1 MRHTSILT
9 LGLFAAACSA
19 AAPGGDTLRTTTP
32 EDTALPT
39 VPSENQ
45 DSGPDTAGDPDDATW
60 QAGFFSNGVVHD
72 VAITLTED
80 ASSALTTDPYA
91 YTTAAATFDGEA
103 VDEVGLRLR
112 GKVGSFRTLDQ
123 KPKFKFDFGEF
134 VDGQHFHGL
143 KALALNNE
151 VADCSYLRE
160 PVAYEVFRNAG
171 IAASRTSF
179 AHVTVNGQDY
189 GLYVVVEVPDG
200 KFLSDRFP
208 DDDAGQLYDGKYW
221 YREDGT
227 YTMVDFGI
235 GVDDLF
241 QLEEGVDDGNAAIVT
256 MSSRILASSPAFQDD
271 LADRI
276 DWDQVHRVFSVEQWV
291 GHQDGYVMKRN
302 NYRVYFRPSDG
313 KLVLIP
319 WDLDCAFLNS
329 GLTWSAPQG
338 SIARYC
344 WDDADC
350 YASQAAGMSD
360 VLGTIET
367 ATVLAEF
374 DAMAALIEDLA
385 TSDPK
390 RECTASTMSAQQAA
404 LRSWIEGRSVAMESA
419 WGL

>member
-1 MRHTSILT
+1 MRHTSIFS
-9 LGLFAAACSA
+9 LGLFSACSA
-19 AAPGGDTLRTTTP
+19 AAPPSDVPHWTP
-32 EDTALPT
+32 TEDTALPT
-39 VPSENQ
+39 VPSEDP
-45 DSGPDTAGDPDDATW
+45 DSGTDTAGDADDATW
-60 QAGFFSNGVVHD
+60 QAGFFSNEVVHE
-72 VAITLTED
+72 VAITLTEE
-80 ASSALTTDPYA
+80 ASSALTTDPYT

-103 VDEVGLRLR
+103 VDGLGLRLR

-151 VADCSYLRE
+151 VADCTYLRE
-160 PVAYEVFRNAG
+160 PVAYGVFRNAG

-200 KFLSDRFP
+200 KFLSERFP

-241 QLEEGVDDGNAAIVT
+241 QLEEGVEDGNAAIVT
-256 MSSRILASSPAFQDD
+256 MSSRILGSSAAFQAD

-276 DWDQVHRVFSVEQWV
+276 DWDEVHRVFAVEQWV

-313 KLVLIP
+313 KMVLIP

-338 SIARYC
+338 SIAGYC

-350 YASQAAGMSD
+350 YTSQAAGMSD

-385 TSDPK
+385 TADPK
-390 RECTASTMSAQQAA
+390 RECMASTMSAQQAT
-404 LRSWIEGRSVAMESA
+404 LRSWIEGRSAAMESA

>member
-72 VAITLTED
+72 VVITLTED

-160 PVAYEVFRNAG
+160 PVGYEVFRNAG
-171 IAASRTSF
+171 VAASRTSF

-276 DWDQVHRVFSVEQWV
+276 DWDQVHRVFAVEQWV

-313 KLVLIP
+313 RLVLVP

-338 SIARYC
+338 SIAGYC
-344 WDDADC
+344 WDDDAC
-350 YASQAAGMSD
+350 YTSQAAGMSD

-374 DAMAALIEDLA
+374 DAMAALIEGLA
-385 TSDPK
+385 TADPK
-390 RECTASTMSAQQAA
+390 RECTVSTMSAQQAA
-404 LRSWIEGRSVAMESA
+404 MRSWIEGRSAAMESA